1 MHAVFVHGWG
11 YHAGLWKDVIALMPG
26 MSVSLVDLG
35 FVAGGPAGVTS
46 SWPADSVAIGHSLG
60 LLWLL
65 QQGDRRFRALV
76 SVQGFDCFC
85 CHVPRAR
92 VEAMRRGL
100 KQNAP
105 ETLGNFWRSCGTP
118 DFAKPEDLNIEK
130 LDAGLDWLMNW
141 NETGKPATLD
151 CPVRALAARDDPI
164 VPATMSASIWGAQ
177 NVIWSEEGAHALP
190 LRRPA
195 WCAERIQ
202 EFVRELA

>member
-11 YHAGLWKDVIALMPG
+11 YHAGLWKDVIALNSEL
-26 MSVSLVDLG
+26 SVSLVDLG
-35 FVAGGPAGVTS
+35 FVAGGPVGVET
-46 SWPADSVAIGHSLG
+46 WPEDSIGIGHSLG

-65 QQGDRRFRALV
+65 QQEGRRFRALV

-85 CHVPRAR
+85 CHVPTAR

-100 KQNAP
+100 KQNAG

-118 DFAKPEDLNIEK
+118 DFGDPEDLNIEK
-130 LDAGLDWLMNW
+130 LDTGLDWLTNW
-141 NETGKPATLD
+141 NATGRAAALGRPLL
-151 CPVRALAARDDPI
+151 ALAARDDPI
-164 VPATMSASIWGAQ
+164 VPASMSASIWGEQ
-177 NVIWSEEGAHALP
+177 NVTWSDEGGHALP

-195 WCAERIQ
+195 WCADRIQ